1 MTTGTPTTVTSS
13 NRTSEQG
20 TALLEFAV
28 VLPVLLSLLLGII
41 TSGSALNS
49 SNSINNAARESAR
62 FGATLPADNLTF
74 WLNEVADVAI
84 DSATGDL
91 KDGSPGRYICVS
103 YVYPDG
109 TISTVIIDGEPV
121 PVMGA
126 DHTARLEINEAGA
139 KTVTAGQ
146 SCYNDGRPNGE
157 RRVQVVGRR
166 DADLQFVFFDRTV
179 TLDGQSTARFER
191 AT

>member
-1 MTTGTPTTVTSS
+1 VTSPKLKG
-13 NRTSEQG
+13 EQG

-28 VLPVLLSLLLGII
+28 VLPVLLALLLGIV

-62 FGATLPADNLTF
+62 FGATLPADNLTW
-74 WLNEVADVAI
+74 WLNKVADVAI

-91 KDGSPGRYICVS
+91 EAGSPGRYVCVA

-109 TISTVIIDGEPV
+109 DV
-121 PVMGA
+121 PEDSSVGD
-126 DHTARLEINEAGA
+126 DHTVRIEIDAAGT
-139 KTVTAGQ
+139 KTVAPGS
-146 SCYNDGRPNGE
+146 SCYTDGRPHDE
-157 RRVQVVGRR
+157 RRVQVLVKR
-166 DADLQFVFFDRTV
+166 DTALQFVFFDRTV

-191 AT
+191 AI

>member
-1 MTTGTPTTVTSS
+1 MTSP
-13 NRTSEQG
+13 NRADERGS
-20 TALLEFAV
+20 ALLEFAV
-28 VLPVLLSLLLGII
+28 VLPVLLALLLGIV

-62 FGATLPADNLTF
+62 FGATLPADNLTW
-74 WLNEVADVAI
+74 WLNKVADVAI

-91 KDGSPGRYICVS
+91 EDGSPGRYICIA

-109 TISTVIIDGEPV
+109 DTPDDSSVGS
-121 PVMGA
+121 
-126 DHTARLEINEAGA
+126 DHTVSLVINSAGT
-139 KTVTAGQ
+139 KKVDVGED
-146 SCYNDGRPNGE
+146 CYSDGRPHDE
-157 RRVQVVGRR
+157 RRVQVLVER